1 MVESP
6 WCVLYLSAAS
16 NTMTSVSC
24 LKNGCKLRC
33 DIEGC
38 VINNGWMSDCIKI
51 ERGVRQACP
60 LSPYLFVLSVEVL
73 ANAIRR
79 DPSIKGIS
87 KNDVKLSQY
96 ADDTTLIL
104 VDGSK
109 DVLDTSLGIIE
120 TFSKIFGLRLH
131 NKKKIEELWID

>member
-1 MVESP
+1 
-6 WCVLYLSAAS
+6 
-16 NTMTSVSC
+16 MTSVSC

-38 VINNGWMSDCIKI
+38 VIKNGWMSDCIKI
-51 ERGVRQACP
+51 EGGVRQGCP
-60 LSPYLFVLSVEVL
+60 LPPYLFVLSVVVL

-87 KNDVKLSQY
+87 ISQNDVKLSQY

-109 DVLDTSLGIIE
+109 DVLDTSLGVIE

-131 NKKKIEELWID
+131 NKKKTEGLWIG

>member
-1 MVESP
+1 
-6 WCVLYLSAAS
+6 
-16 NTMTSVSC
+16 
-24 LKNGCKLRC
+24 
-33 DIEGC
+33 
-38 VINNGWMSDCIKI
+38 MSDCIKI
-51 ERGVRQACP
+51 ERGVRQGCP
-60 LSPYLFVLSVEVL
+60 LSPHLFVLSVEVL

-87 KNDVKLSQY
+87 ISQNDVKLSQY

-109 DVLDTSLGIIE
+109 DTLVTFLDVIE

-131 NKKKIEELWID
+131 NKKNQEIRTD

>member
-1 MVESP
+1 
-6 WCVLYLSAAS
+6 
-16 NTMTSVSC
+16 MTSVSC
-24 LKNGCKLRC
+24 LKNGCKLCC

-51 ERGVRQACP
+51 ERGVRQGCP

-87 KNDVKLSQY
+87 ISQNDVKLSQY

-109 DVLDTSLGIIE
+109 DVLDTSLGVIE
-120 TFSKIFGLRLH
+120 TFSRYLVSDFITKKNRRFMDRLKDEKLRTFVSR
-131 NKKKIEELWID
+131 